1 MGMDPWII
9 WMAIGVI
16 CVIIE
21 IVTPGFLF
29 LSFGIGAIITGAAS
43 LLISSIPAQ
52 IAIYA
57 VVTFVL
63 FINLRKLSKKLQA
76 KGGAP
81 TNTDAL
87 IGKTGVVVK
96 ELSAETRGYVKIG
109 GEEWSALSMD
119 AGELASGTKVIVT
132 KVEGN
137 KLLVRAEKKE
147 DA

>member
-1 MGMDPWII
+1 MGIDPWLI

-21 IVTPGFLF
+21 IFTPGFLF
-29 LSFGIGAIITGAAS
+29 LSFGIGAIITGGAS

-76 KGGAP
+76 NSGAP

-87 IGKTGVVVK
+87 IGKVGVVVK
-96 ELSAETRGYVKIG
+96 EVSADTRGYVKIG
-109 GEEWSALSMD
+109 GEEWSALGVD
-119 AGELASGTKVIVT
+119 AGALASGTKVKVTRVDGNKVIVT
-132 KVEGN
+132 
-137 KLLVRAEKKE
+137 AEIKE